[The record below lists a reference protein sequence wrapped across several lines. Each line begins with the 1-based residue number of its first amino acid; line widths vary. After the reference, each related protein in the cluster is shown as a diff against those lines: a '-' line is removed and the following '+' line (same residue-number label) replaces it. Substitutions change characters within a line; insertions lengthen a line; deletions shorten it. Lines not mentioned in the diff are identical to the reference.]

1 MEQAIGSG
9 IWIPISIVSAAFT
22 FIIGLLLYIW
32 NQMLKQND
40 KRHDGHDK
48 SFEKQDK
55 ILEKV
60 SESVESLRVIVTDL
74 KARHEVSTRK

>member
-1 MEQAIGSG
+1 MVNEIV
-9 IWIPISIVSAAFT
+9 IPITIVSGAFT
-22 FIIGLLLYIW
+22 FVMALLIYIW

-60 SESVESLRVIVTDL
+60 SESVEQLKEIVIDL
-74 KARHEVSTRK
+74 KARHEVSIRR